1 MEQVFIQV
9 LCIVMWFGF
18 KLSARSLAEA
28 LGEQM
33 AGRSHRREIRA
44 GAALRPKFR
53 GFQRFVAAT

>member
-1 MEQVFIQV
+1 
-9 LCIVMWFGF
+9 MWFGF
-18 KLSARSLAEA
+18 ELSARSLAEA

-44 GAALRPKFR
+44 GAAPRPTFH